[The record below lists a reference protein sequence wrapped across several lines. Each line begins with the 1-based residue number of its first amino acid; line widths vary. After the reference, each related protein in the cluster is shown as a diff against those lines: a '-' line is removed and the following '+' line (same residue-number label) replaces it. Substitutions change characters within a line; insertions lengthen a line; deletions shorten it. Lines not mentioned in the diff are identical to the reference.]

1 MDRLLRALFYLT
13 CRKAEAPPRD
23 LVEAPFPSHG
33 SLARHAARRLDP
45 RLLERLSREPEAR
58 LSSRG
63 IPRFARFLRDLR
75 GPSRR
80 SPAAWPSKPRGRLRP
95 HP

>member
-1 MDRLLRALFYLT
+1 MNCLLRALSHLT

-23 LVEAPFPSHG
+23 LTEAPFPSHG

-63 IPRFARFLRDLR
+63 IPEVCAF
-75 GPSRR
+75 PSRFTGPF
-80 SPAAWPSKPRGRLRP
+80 SP
-95 HP
+95 

>member
-1 MDRLLRALFYLT
+1 MDRLLHALFHLT
-13 CRKAEAPPRD
+13 WRKAEAPPRN
-23 LVEAPFPSHG
+23 LMEAPFPSHG

-63 IPRFARFLRDLR
+63 IPEVCAFSSRFT
-75 GPSRR
+75 GPF
-80 SPAAWPSKPRGRLRP
+80 SP
-95 HP
+95 

>member
-1 MDRLLRALFYLT
+1 MDRLLRALFRLT

-23 LVEAPFPSHG
+23 LMEAPFPSHG

-45 RLLERLSREPEAR
+45 RLLERFSREPEAR

-63 IPRFARFLRDLR
+63 IPEVCAFSSRFT
-75 GPSRR
+75 GPF
-80 SPAAWPSKPRGRLRP
+80 SP
-95 HP
+95 

>member
-1 MDRLLRALFYLT
+1 MDRLLRALSHLT
-13 CRKAEAPPRD
+13 WRKAEALPWD

-58 LSSRG
+58 LSSGG
-63 IPRFARFLRDLR
+63 IPEVCAS
-75 GPSRR
+75 PSRFTGPF
-80 SPAAWPSKPRGRLRP
+80 SP
-95 HP
+95 

>member
-1 MDRLLRALFYLT
+1 MDRLLRALFHLT

-23 LVEAPFPSHG
+23 LMEAPFPSHG

-58 LSSRG
+58 LSSRD
-63 IPRFARFLRDLR
+63 IPEVCAFSSRFTRPF
-75 GPSRR
+75 
-80 SPAAWPSKPRGRLRP
+80 SP
-95 HP
+95 